1 MANFDQQEY
10 AIRKCLDA
18 IEKKKDALIMK
29 SFFNEAHSARMFFY
43 GYIECLKD
51 CECLNENNVQT
62 LQKHVL
68 ETFK

>member
-1 MANFDQQEY
+1 MAKFDKQEY

-18 IEKKKDALIMK
+18 IEKKKDALKMK
-29 SFFNEAHSARMFFY
+29 SFFNEIHSARMFFY

-51 CECLNENNVQT
+51 CEGLKETNVQT
-62 LQKHVL
+62 LQRHVL